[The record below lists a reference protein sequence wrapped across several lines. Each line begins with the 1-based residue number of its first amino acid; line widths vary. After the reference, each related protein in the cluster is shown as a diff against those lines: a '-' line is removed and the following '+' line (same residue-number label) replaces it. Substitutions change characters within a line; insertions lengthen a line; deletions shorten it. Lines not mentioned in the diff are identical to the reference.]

1 MWRARGDAT
10 FAKSH
15 ALENKPM
22 SDMNQDSAEISAQTP
37 AVNFD
42 SFGLP
47 ELMLAT
53 LAREGLVS
61 PTPIQEMSIPLLLEG
76 RDLIG
81 LAQTG
86 TGKTAAFLLPLMTH
100 LGYSAAVRAGQPPKA
115 LILAPTRELANQI
128 EQNVSK
134 LSADLNIR
142 HLAVFG
148 GARYDAQI
156 RGLRRGVDIV
166 VATPGRLEDLMDRG
180 AFDPSGI
187 THFVLD
193 EADHMLDLGFYPPI
207 KRIAGSLPRNRQ
219 TMLFSATMPPEIE
232 TLAKQFLT
240 DPAHVKAPQTGITA
254 DKVTQRVTLMAEGDK
269 RDRLCDI
276 LNEQNT
282 GQSLIFVRTKRRADA
297 LAKFMGVRGFAVD
310 ALHGDMRQTMRQ
322 KVLRNFRSGQL
333 RALIATDVAA
343 RGIDVAGLSH
353 VINFDLTDTPES
365 YVHRIGRTGRAG
377 LGGLAISFCAP
388 DERNKLGAII
398 AAVGPRVE
406 LFELDGTPVTDF
418 KAGGGASRGR
428 GRPPQGAR
436 GRNDRDRSG
445 RDDRRD
451 DRPAGGRGRP
461 AGKPADVDRRQARP
475 AGSGRPEG
483 GSRPNRDARPNR
495 DDRPSRDD
503 RPNRD
508 SFARRDARPNRDD
521 RPNRDGGFKGRDDQ
535 ARPARGGKPS
545 FGDKPARSSKP
556 SFGDKPARSSKPS
569 FGDKPARSGKPAF
582 GDKPARSSKPSFG
595 EKPARGGKSAFGS
608 KPTFNKRPNFG
619 DKPAAQKPS
628 SDRGNDGAKRVSPAP
643 KQRVGAARPSRNA
656 TPQGGQGT
664 LKRRR

>member
-10 FAKSH
+10 FAKSY

-22 SDMNQDSAEISAQTP
+22 SDMNQESAEISAQTP

-180 AFDPSGI
+180 AFDPSGV

-207 KRIAGSLPRNRQ
+207 KRIACSLPRNRQ

-276 LNEQNT
+276 LNEQDT

-297 LAKFMGVRGFAVD
+297 LAKFMEVRGFAVD
-310 ALHGDMRQTMRQ
+310 ALHGDMRQTLRQ

-406 LFELDGTPVTDF
+406 LFEIDGTPVTDF

-428 GRPPQGAR
+428 RRPPQGAR
-436 GRNDRDRSG
+436 GRSDRNDRDRSG
-445 RDDRRD
+445 HDGRRN

-461 AGKPADVDRRQARP
+461 VGKFVDGDRRQARP

-495 DDRPSRDD
+495 DDRPNRDSFAKRDD

-508 SFARRDARPNRDD
+508 SRPNRE
-521 RPNRDGGFKGRDDQ
+521 GGFKGRDDQ
-535 ARPARGGKPS
+535 VRSARGGKPA
-545 FGDKPARSSKP
+545 FGDKP
-556 SFGDKPARSSKPS
+556 
-569 FGDKPARSGKPAF
+569 RSGKPAF
-582 GDKPARSSKPSFG
+582 GDKPRSGKPAFGNKPARSGKSASG
-595 EKPARGGKSAFGS
+595 DKPARGSKPFGS
-608 KPTFNKRPNFG
+608 KPAFNKRPNFG
-619 DKPAAQKPS
+619 DKPASSKPS
-628 SDRGNDGAKRVSPAP
+628 SDRGDGGAKRASPGP
-643 KQRVGAARPSRNA
+643 KKRAGVARPGRNA

>member
-1 MWRARGDAT
+1 
-10 FAKSH
+10 
-15 ALENKPM
+15 
-22 SDMNQDSAEISAQTP
+22 MNQDSAEISAQTP

-47 ELMLAT
+47 ELMLVT

-232 TLAKQFLT
+232 TLAKQFLNN
-240 DPAHVKAPQTGITA
+240 PAQVKAPQTGITA

-276 LNEQNT
+276 LNEQDT

-297 LAKFMGVRGFAVD
+297 LAKFMAARGFAVD
-310 ALHGDMRQTMRQ
+310 ALHGDMRQTLRQ

-406 LFELDGTPVTDF
+406 LFELDGSPVTDF

-428 GRPPQGAR
+428 RRPPQGAR
-436 GRNDRDRSG
+436 GRSDRSDRDRSG
-445 RDDRRD
+445 RDGRRNDRRE

-461 AGKPADVDRRQARP
+461 VGKFADIDRRQARP
-475 AGSGRPEG
+475 AGGGRPEG
-483 GSRPNRDARPNR
+483 GSRLNRDARPNR
-495 DDRPSRDD
+495 E
-503 RPNRD
+503 
-508 SFARRDARPNRDD
+508 
-521 RPNRDGGFKGRDDQ
+521 GGFKGRDDQ
-535 ARPARGGKPS
+535 ARPARGS
-545 FGDKPARSSKP
+545 
-556 SFGDKPARSSKPS
+556 
-569 FGDKPARSGKPAF
+569 KPAF
-582 GDKPARSSKPSFG
+582 GDKPARGSKPAFG
-595 EKPARGGKSAFGS
+595 DKPARGSKPFGS
-608 KPTFNKRPNFG
+608 KPAFNKRPNFG

-628 SDRGNDGAKRVSPAP
+628 SSHGDGGAKRASPAP
-643 KQRVGAARPSRNA
+643 KKRVGAPRPSRNA

>member
-1 MWRARGDAT
+1 MTNSTLGRISPPKMWRARGDAT

-15 ALENKPM
+15 ALETKPM
-22 SDMNQDSAEISAQTP
+22 SDMNQESAEISAQTP

-148 GARYDAQI
+148 GARYDTQI

-297 LAKFMGVRGFAVD
+297 LAKFMEVRGFAVD

-508 SFARRDARPNRDD
+508 SFARRDD

-582 GDKPARSSKPSFG
+582 GDKPAHGSKPSFG
-595 EKPARGGKSAFGS
+595 SKPA
-608 KPTFNKRPNFG
+608 FNKRPNFG

-628 SDRGNDGAKRVSPAP
+628 SDRGNDGAKRASPAP